1 MKKLVTMLYAILAGV
16 SIALGGTAYLSLDNK
31 AVGALFFT
39 LGLFII
45 LTYGFHLFTGKTLYL
60 FERPLSYLGDLG
72 IIWAGN
78 LIGAAL
84 VAYMERAT
92 RLTEVVA
99 QAQKVCGVKLGDRL
113 LSVFF
118 LAIFC
123 NFLICVAVDGFARNE
138 HALGKYVGL
147 FFGVAGF
154 IVCGFEHCVA
164 DMYFITVA
172 GAWSGHALLFLLVA
186 TAGNVVGGVVIPI
199 CRKAK
204 ERAEGREKAG
214 IR

>member
-1 MKKLVTMLYAILAGV
+1 MKKLITLLYAVLAGV

-45 LTYGFHLFTGKTLYL
+45 LTNGFCLFTGKVLYL
-60 FERPLSYLGDLG
+60 FERPVSYLGDLG
-72 IIWAGN
+72 IIWVGN

-84 VAYMERAT
+84 VATMERAT
-92 RLTEVVA
+92 RLTAVVE
-99 QAQKVCGVKLGDRL
+99 QAQKVTAVKLGDGL

-123 NFLICVAVDGFARNE
+123 NFLIFAAVDGFVRNE
-138 HALGKYVGL
+138 RSLGKYIGL

-164 DMYFITVA
+164 DMFFITVA
-172 GAWSGHALLFLLVA
+172 GAWSGHAIVFLLVA
-186 TAGNVVGGVVIPI
+186 TAGNAVGGVVIPV
-199 CRKAK
+199 CRKVK
-204 ERAEGREKAG
+204 ERAEKRETAG
-214 IR
+214 VR